1 MRPSDN
7 EETTVCD
14 LLCEAPRIDQ
24 LKQQLSTRSGL
35 TRREAEVTV
44 ADWIQRGLI
53 ECQPASGMVACDL
66 GPVFDE

>member
-1 MRPSDN
+1 MQSNDN

-14 LLCEAPRIDQ
+14 LLCSAPRIDI
-24 LKQQLSTRSGL
+24 LKQHLSTRSGL

-44 ADWIQRGLI
+44 ADWIHRGLI

-66 GPVFDE
+66 GPIFDE